1 MKAMY
6 PGSFDPIT
14 YGHLDVIQRA
24 LKIFDELWVVVM
36 VNPKK
41 KPLLPLER
49 RLELIR
55 ELFENEPRVHVD
67 NHDGLLVEYAKN
79 RNIKI
84 IVRGLRAVTD
94 FQYELEMAIANKH
107 LWPELETVFLMTDE
121 RYSFLSSSLVR
132 EVASMGGDVSRW
144 VPANVLEA
152 LKELYGKGVL

>member
-41 KPLLPLER
+41 KPLLSLEK
-49 RLELIR
+49 RLELIE
-55 ELFENEPRVHVD
+55 ELLKDEPRVHVD
-67 NHDGLLVEYAKN
+67 SHSGLLVDYAKN
-79 RNIKI
+79 KNIRT

-107 LWPELETVFLMTDE
+107 LWHELETVFLMTDE
-121 RYSFLSSSLVR
+121 KYSFLSSGLVR
-132 EVASMGGDVSRW
+132 EVASMGGDVSNW
-144 VPANVLEA
+144 VPPNVLRT
-152 LKELYGKGVL
+152 LKELYGNGVL

>member
-1 MKAMY
+1 MY

-41 KPLLPLER
+41 KPLLSLEK
-49 RLELIR
+49 RLELIE
-55 ELFENEPRVHVD
+55 ELLKDEPRVHVD
-67 NHDGLLVEYAKN
+67 SHSGLLVDYAKN
-79 RNIKI
+79 KNIRT

-107 LWPELETVFLMTDE
+107 LWHELETVFLMTDE
-121 RYSFLSSSLVR
+121 KYSFLSSGLVR
-132 EVASMGGDVSRW
+132 EVASMGGDVSNW
-144 VPANVLEA
+144 VPPNVLRT
-152 LKELYGKGVL
+152 LKELYDNGVL